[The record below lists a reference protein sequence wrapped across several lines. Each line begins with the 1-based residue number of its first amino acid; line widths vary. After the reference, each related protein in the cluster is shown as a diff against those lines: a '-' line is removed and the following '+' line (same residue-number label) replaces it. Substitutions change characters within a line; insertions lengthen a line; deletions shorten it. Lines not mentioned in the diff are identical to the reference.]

1 MYSFDYN
8 SSLFSTIILA
18 ETKET
23 KASVRS
29 RSVPSRQL
37 LKGKLEIS
45 KPMPA
50 NQGQPHQSRSGKE
63 RSHGSGK
70 GKYKEYEMSH
80 RTELEHVLQRLVL
93 MSYFPSGFWSRIL
106 TRILADDSVVEI
118 VRYETFQCR
127 YLVKIRKNTLAH
139 IHFDCNN

>member
-1 MYSFDYN
+1 MLIKFFSPTFSF
-8 SSLFSTIILA
+8 SA

-23 KASVRS
+23 KASTRS

-45 KPMPA
+45 KPMTVD
-50 NQGQPHQSRSGKE
+50 QGQSHQSRSGKE
-63 RSHGSGK
+63 RSNK
-70 GKYKEYEMSH
+70 PKYKEYEMSH

-118 VRYETFQCR
+118 VR
-127 YLVKIRKNTLAH
+127 LVESQI
-139 IHFDCNN
+139 IF

>member
-1 MYSFDYN
+1 MKRNCFVYHFPSQFID
-8 SSLFSTIILA
+8 LFSPTFSFSA

-23 KASVRS
+23 KASTRS

-45 KPMPA
+45 KPMTVD
-50 NQGQPHQSRSGKE
+50 QGQSHQSRSGKE
-63 RSHGSGK
+63 RSSK
-70 GKYKEYEMSH
+70 PKYKEYEMSH

-118 VRYETFQCR
+118 VR
-127 YLVKIRKNTLAH
+127 LVKSQI
-139 IHFDCNN
+139 IF